1 VVIYSKVGKIRRA
14 LANAGAED
22 LVSPV
27 AYVYTRPPKTPEEA
41 NALEATVQL
50 KYLRCPYLF
59 KDAGFRLEEEV
70 RFVLRVNPATTT
82 ELKGALID
90 MAREDIFETYNV
102 SDELPKAERHL
113 ISLFQDH
120 YSKLK
125 LPLPNSPISGFAPS
139 NPFTV
144 EPDLPPGLFPDLDL
158 SDTT

>member
-1 VVIYSKVGKIRRA
+1 MFTLVHRKQLKRRT
-14 LANAGAED
+14 LAK
-22 LVSPV
+22 P
-27 AYVYTRPPKTPEEA
+27 
-41 NALEATVQL
+41 TVHL

-90 MAREDIFETYNV
+90 MARDEIFETYNV

-125 LPLPNSPISGFAPS
+125 LPLPISPISGFATS

-144 EPDLPPGLFPDLDL
+144 EPDLPTGLFPDLDL
-158 SDTT
+158 SDTP